1 MMATRLSFPDQR
13 MDRFAVF
20 GNPVYHSLSPRI
32 HALFAA
38 QTGRALSY
46 EARLA
51 PIGGFADAI
60 KAFIAE
66 GGRGANVTLPF
77 KAEARALATRLSA
90 RALLADAVNC
100 LDFRDGGI
108 AGDNTDG
115 AGLVRDLAS
124 NLGRDIAGARVLLLG
139 AGGAARG
146 AIAPL
151 LALGPRELVV
161 ANRGYARAAELAA
174 KFSSLGP
181 ISARDL
187 GQASRLAF
195 DLVINST
202 SAGLQGALP
211 PVTAANFAPG
221 ALAYDMVY
229 GKASEGFLA
238 FARSAGAQACDGLGM
253 LVEQAAE
260 SFLVWHGV
268 RPDTRAAIDTLRAA

>member
-1 MMATRLSFPDQR
+1 

-20 GNPVYHSLSPRI
+20 GNPVSHSLSPRI

-38 QTGRALSY
+38 QTGRLLAY

-51 PIGGFADAI
+51 PIGGFAEAVR
-60 KAFIAE
+60 AFIAE

-77 KAEARALATRLSA
+77 KLEARALATGLSDRA
-90 RALLADAVNC
+90 RLADAVNC
-100 LDFRDGGI
+100 LDFRDGNI

-115 AGLVRDLAS
+115 AGLVRDLVQ
-124 NLGRDIAGARVLLLG
+124 NLGFGIAGARVLMLG

-151 LALGPRELVV
+151 LMLGPRELVV
-161 ANRGYARAAELAA
+161 TNRSPARAMELAA
-174 KFSSLGP
+174 RFSSLGP
-181 ISARDL
+181 IGARDL
-187 GQASRLAF
+187 SQVAGQAF

-211 PVTAANFAPG
+211 PVSAANFAPG

-229 GKASEGFLA
+229 GKASDAFLA
-238 FARSAGAQACDGLGM
+238 FARRAGARSSDGLGM

-260 SFLVWHGV
+260 SFLVWHGL
-268 RPDTRAAIDTLRAA
+268 RPETRAVIEVLRAA